1 MDDDE
6 EFEQFDAEG
15 DELLAEDSEDEN
27 SMQVVSSHGS
37 QQMRDSTK
45 NAQDN
50 NLNPMAAL
58 LASAK
63 ARAAEF
69 EQNDDDQD
77 AMEDSEDDES
87 DHGDGVKVAKDAS
100 RKQFDKVYK
109 QVVDSA
115 DVVLYVLD
123 ARDPT

>member
-69 EQNDDDQD
+69 EQNDDQD

-109 QVVDSA
+109 DRKSVV
-115 DVVLYVLD
+115 
-123 ARDPT
+123 